1 MKELFR
7 KNLGQSRYERLARLK
22 GLILN
27 PGRAPATVTRWLV
40 RRHAA
45 PRVMLDVKNSINLVE
60 RMDYERG
67 DIFLNVDSECEF
79 SLRTNSCKKEP
90 DTVNW
95 IETFIKEGDVL
106 FDIGANVGAYS
117 LVAAKFFNGKVKV
130 YAFEPAIFNFSQLC
144 RNIQLNK
151 SQDTI
156 VPLALA
162 LSDETTIGQFN
173 YHNQIPGGSLHT
185 FGKAIDHVGNVF
197 EPEYVQPM
205 LSFRIDDLIEQ
216 FKVPVPNHIKIDVD
230 GIELSVLRGADRTLA
245 NPVVRSVLVEL
256 EQGESEQA
264 ITAFLQSKGFK
275 LNSKYTRLTPGML
288 NCIFLRE
295 HVK

>member
-7 KNLGQSRYERLARLK
+7 KNLSQGQYERLARLK
-22 GLILN
+22 RLVLN
-27 PGRAPATVTRWLV
+27 PRLAPATVVRWLV
-40 RRHAA
+40 RHHTA
-45 PRVMLDVKNSINLVE
+45 PRIMLDVKNNITLVE
-60 RMDYERG
+60 RMDYQREE
-67 DIFLNVDSECEF
+67 ILLNVDSECEF

-95 IETFIKEGDVL
+95 IETFVKEGEVMY
-106 FDIGANVGAYS
+106 DIGANVGAYS
-117 LVAAKFFNGKVKV
+117 LVAAKFFHGKVKV

-151 SQDTI
+151 SQGVI
-156 VPLALA
+156 IPLAVA
-162 LSDETTIGQFN
+162 LSDETRIGEFN

-205 LSFRIDDLIEQ
+205 ISYRIDDLIEQ

-230 GIELSVLRGADRTLA
+230 GIELSVLKGAETTLM
-245 NPVVRSVLVEL
+245 NPSLHSVLVEL
-256 EQGESEQA
+256 EQGESERN
-264 ITAFLQSKGFK
+264 ITAYLEGKGFE
-275 LNSKYTRLTPGML
+275 LHSKYTRLTPGML
-288 NCIFLRE
+288 NCIFWRG
-295 HVK
+295 H